1 VTRKSAIKQVLP
13 QLSDYKYRIS
23 LDTRW
28 MDNDLYGHVNN
39 VVYYS
44 YFDTIVNRF
53 LIEHANLDIHNG
65 NEIGLMVNSQCD
77 YYSSIAFPD
86 KLIGAFGV
94 NRIGNT
100 SVQYNIAIFR
110 EQQQTASASGIMTHV
125 FVDRSSNKPVPIT
138 GDLKQALS
146 QALLGNSK

>member
-86 KLIGAFGV
+86 KLIGALGV

>member
-1 VTRKSAIKQVLP
+1 MTPQPSKKQALP
-13 QLSDYKYRIS
+13 KLSDYKHFINI
-23 LDTRW
+23 DTRW

-44 YFDTIVNRF
+44 YFDTIVNRY
-53 LIEHANLDIHNG
+53 LIEHAKFDIHNS
-65 NEIGLMVNSQCD
+65 NVIGLMVNSQCD

-94 NRIGNT
+94 NRIGTT
-100 SVQYNIAIFR
+100 SVQYNIAIFK

-125 FVDRSSNKPVPIT
+125 FVDRTSNKPVPIS
-138 GDLKQALS
+138 GDLRLALS
-146 QALLGNSK
+146 QALLSDR

>member
-1 VTRKSAIKQVLP
+1 MNRKSPTKQLLP
-13 QLSDYKYRIS
+13 QLSDYKYHIS

-53 LIEHANLDIHNG
+53 LIEHANLDIHKG
-65 NEIGLMVNSQCD
+65 NEIGLMVSSQCD

-100 SVQYNIAIFR
+100 SVQYNIAIFK
-110 EQQQTASASGIMTHV
+110 EQQQSASASGIMTHV
-125 FVDRSSNKPVPIT
+125 FVDRSSNKPVPIA
-138 GDLKQALS
+138 GNLRLALT
-146 QALLGNSK
+146 QALLNDS

>member
-1 VTRKSAIKQVLP
+1 MTRKPPTKKILP
-13 QLSDYKYRIS
+13 QLSDYHYRINI
-23 LDTRW
+23 DTRW

-53 LIEHANLDIHNG
+53 LIEHANLDIHNS
-65 NEIGLMVNSQCD
+65 NEIGLMVSSQCD

-94 NRIGNT
+94 NRIGKT
-100 SVQYNIAIFR
+100 SVQYNIAIFKGR
-110 EQQQTASASGIMTHV
+110 EQTASASGIMTHV
-125 FVDRSSNKPVPIT
+125 FVDRKSNKPVPIS
-138 GDLKQALS
+138 GDLRLALS
-146 QALLGNSK
+146 QALLSDT